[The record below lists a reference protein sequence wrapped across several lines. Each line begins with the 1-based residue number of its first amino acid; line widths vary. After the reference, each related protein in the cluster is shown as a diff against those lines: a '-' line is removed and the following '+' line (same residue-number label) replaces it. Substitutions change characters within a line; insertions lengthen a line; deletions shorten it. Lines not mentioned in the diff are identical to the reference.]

1 MNHSELVSL
10 FWAAKEILRGKY
22 KAHEYG
28 NVILPFVVLRR
39 LGRVLEPTKSQV
51 QEEFS
56 KLKNEPEELIDLRLN
71 AITNTSFH
79 NKSKF
84 DMELLLAE
92 PDNILRNMKAY
103 IRGFSKNVQ
112 DIFDNFG
119 MNEEIE
125 KLHKKGELLHIV
137 QHFATA
143 DIDPKKIDNHAM
155 GTIYENLIIK
165 TSEAANEAAG
175 DHFTPREIIKLM
187 VNLLFAENTDAL
199 DKKSFKRIYDPACG
213 TGGMLSIASQHTSE
227 KFPNVNLEGFGQE
240 LNSQSYAICKS
251 DMILK
256 GLTASNIKFGNALTE
271 EDGFYN
277 DSFHYML
284 SNPPFGVDW
293 GSYESKIKQEHGKG
307 HKGKYPAGLPRKS
320 DGSLLFL
327 THMISKMKKPESGG
341 SRIAIVLNGSPLFT
355 GEADSGES
363 NIRKWIIDNDW
374 LEAIVAMPDQLF
386 YNTGIFTYIWIIN
399 NNKSAQRKGKVQL
412 INSISFFE
420 RMKSSLGNKRNEIK
434 PHQIEEITKIYKNFK
449 EGEFCKIF
457 ENKDFG
463 YTRIT
468 VERPL
473 KRNFQASEERIKI
486 LQKEAA
492 FEKLNGLKKSKS
504 SPTQNDVIKV
514 LQDLGT
520 KLYKD
525 YDIFSK
531 DLDKA
536 FDESNLTISSQL
548 KKTIENALSE
558 RDEDAEPQVDSK
570 GVQKS
575 DSNLRD
581 NENIP
586 LKQDIDEYFASEVSK
601 YVPDAWIDSKT
612 REKIGYEIPF
622 TRHFYVYKPLRLL
635 EEIDKDLIVNQ
646 KEISELQE
654 KVLGE

>member
-71 AITNTSFH
+71 AITKQSFH

-119 MNEEIE
+119 INEEIE

-199 DKKSFKRIYDPACG
+199 DKKSIKRIYDPACG

-327 THMISKMKKPESGG
+327 THMISKMKKSESGG

-355 GEADSGES
+355 GEAGSGES
-363 NIRKWIIDNDW
+363 DIRKYIIEKDW

-457 ENKDFG
+457 DNEDFG

-492 FEKLNGLKKSKS
+492 FEKLNGVKKSKNV
-504 SPTQNDVIKV
+504 PTQNDVIKV

-536 FDESNLTISSQL
+536 FDESSLKISSQL

-570 GVQKS
+570 GVQKF
-575 DSNLRD
+575 DSGLRD

-601 YVPDAWIDSKT
+601 YVPDAWIDQKT

-635 EEIDKDLIVNQ
+635 EEIDKDLIANQ